1 MLLDLPPGRF
11 ELFGSS
17 PGEPRV
23 VLDDRQLSLVG
34 RRVSDRAPVRWTFV
48 FPSEMRLPAQVA
60 LSRTGRSLQLSANG
74 VLIGRTDIRAAD
86 TYLAWESDDVGL
98 LGPDFERIISAYA
111 LYDTYIRIGGALDE
125 DGDHS

>member
-1 MLLDLPPGRF
+1 VLLDLPPGRF

-23 VLDDRQLSLVG
+23 VLDNRQLSLVG

-48 FPSEMRLPAQVA
+48 FPSEMRLPVQVA

-74 VLIGRTDIRAAD
+74 VMIGRTDIRDVDA
-86 TYLAWESDDVGL
+86 YLAWESDDVGL
-98 LGPDFERIISAYA
+98 LGPDFERIVSAYT
-111 LYDTYIRIGGALDE
+111 LYDTYIRIGRGISDE
-125 DGDHS
+125 S